1 MKLCFYSLYL
11 NISSVLV
18 NDDLFLIP
26 YHSLRIF
33 VNKMFNKSYILL
45 FFVLEI
51 IVIISADESKTIS
64 VNIKSGIINGKTETF
79 DGKEVN
85 QFLGIPYAEKPLGDL
100 RFKKPLP
107 IKQWSE
113 PIEATNWPNPCLQNE
128 LYLYLEPNKNVSE
141 DCLYLNIWSPDI
153 SESDSDLK
161 AVMFWIHG
169 GALVVGSASELY
181 SGVVLSTKGDVVV
194 VTINYR

>member
-1 MKLCFYSLYL
+1 
-11 NISSVLV
+11 
-18 NDDLFLIP
+18 
-26 YHSLRIF
+26 
-33 VNKMFNKSYILL
+33 MFNKSYILL

-85 QFLGIPYAEKPLGDL
+85 QFLGIPYAEKPLEDL

-128 LYLYLEPNKNVSE
+128 FIHLKPNKNSSE

-169 GALVVGSASELY
+169 GALILGSGSGLY
-181 SGVVLSTKGDVVV
+181 SGGVLSTKGDVVV